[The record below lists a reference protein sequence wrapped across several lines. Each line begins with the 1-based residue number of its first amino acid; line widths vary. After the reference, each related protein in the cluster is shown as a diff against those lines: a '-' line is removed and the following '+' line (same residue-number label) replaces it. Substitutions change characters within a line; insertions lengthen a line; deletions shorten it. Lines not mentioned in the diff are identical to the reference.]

1 MLYHLTELIL
11 ILRVDELSI
20 SVYEEKDVFICE
32 IEAVRGASFI
42 VKCNNS
48 DDKVRIVASQ
58 EVDRQIALT
67 SQKDCL
73 TLDKLEMVL

>member
-48 DDKVRIVASQ
+48 DDQVRIVASQ